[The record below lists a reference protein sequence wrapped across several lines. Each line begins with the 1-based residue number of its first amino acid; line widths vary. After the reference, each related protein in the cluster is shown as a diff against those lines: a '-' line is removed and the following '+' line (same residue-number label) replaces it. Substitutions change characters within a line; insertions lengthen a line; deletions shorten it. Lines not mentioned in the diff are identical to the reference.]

1 VLIVSNFTL
10 IFYQFKL
17 ADMEARIQ
25 SSRLLTWQAA
35 CMMDAGQNYTKV
47 LYHLCFMHI
56 HDTAKSLMN

>member
-1 VLIVSNFTL
+1 
-10 IFYQFKL
+10 
-17 ADMEARIQ
+17 MEARIQ

-56 HDTAKSLMN
+56 HDTAKKA